1 VIGRIVA
8 GMSLLVVLVGTSAV
22 HAGVPEQVARL
33 AADEAARLL
42 GRQAERTAV
51 TTLSERIARLAVEH
65 GPETLVAV
73 RRAGPEAIESLERAS
88 HRGGLVSHLL
98 AAHGSEAL
106 VIAREPVLLELVA
119 RHGDAAALALVR
131 HPGLARTVIEASGA
145 PGARALAGLST
156 QNARRLAML
165 TEDGVLLRMGRQG
178 ELLSAIER
186 HGDRAM
192 DFVWRNKG
200 ALAVATLLVTF
211 LKDPEPFLSGARELG
226 GGMTHAVAQP
236 VLGVAND
243 VGQVVM
249 KPLTVAAIGA
259 LVVLTGIGGYR
270 VHRMIA
276 RARR

>member
-1 VIGRIVA
+1 VIARIVA
-8 GMSLLVVLVGTSAV
+8 GMSLLVVQLGASAV

-33 AADEAARLL
+33 AADEAARVL
-42 GRQAERTAV
+42 GRQAERSAV
-51 TTLSERIARLAVEH
+51 TTLSQRIARLAAEH
-65 GPETLVAV
+65 GAETLVAV
-73 RRAGPEAIESLERAS
+73 RQAGPEAVEALERAS
-88 HRGGLVSHLL
+88 RQGGLVSHLL

-106 VIAREPVLLELVA
+106 LIVREPALLELVA
-119 RHGDAAALALVR
+119 RHGDDAAVALVR
-131 HPGLARTVIEASGA
+131 HPGLAHSVIEATGA
-145 PGARALAGLST
+145 PGARALTGLSA
-156 QNARRLAML
+156 QNGRRLAML
-165 TEDGVLLRMGRQG
+165 VEDGALIRLGHQE

-192 DFVWRNKG
+192 EFLWRHKG